1 MKRIPYGVSNFE
13 KLRTENYFFLDK
25 TEFIEK
31 IERSDSQYLFFLRP
45 RKFGKSLLISM
56 LEYYYDLTHKEEFDE
71 LFSGTYIHEHP
82 TPLRNSYAVLS
93 FDFSTVKVGKNI
105 ADTEASFN
113 RYIRL
118 VFSDFLERY
127 EQIITSEVPDFS
139 DYNASDIVNL
149 IDRLRLKNN
158 IRLYLLIDEYDN
170 FMNNILVDF
179 GEQTYMEITHGTGFF
194 RSFFAAIKSLTQSG
208 TIDRIFITG
217 VTPLVMNDVTSGFNI
232 GDNISLN
239 PEFSNMVGVSET
251 ELKELVEYYVKDIS
265 DRQHVTESLKEWYNG
280 YTFNP
285 EHASQRLYNTT
296 MLWYFMKSY
305 IQTGKPPRELTDP
318 NIKTDFNKLRFL
330 ISVDNK
336 LNGNFSIL
344 KEIIENRETS
354 SRLKEAFSIGERI
367 DEIEFVS
374 LLYYLGL
381 LTIKEYYGEFAIFRI
396 PNRTIERLLWEYI
409 TEALENSFHQ
419 LRINERYLVNSF
431 FKMSYEGEWKAAIEY
446 ILDKFYEAISIRDF
460 VFHEEGIKTFMLA
473 YLNLS
478 PFFYARSEV
487 EFHGGFA
494 DIYLEPILTSVKYRY
509 LIELK
514 YIKSSELKKADR
526 EKLIRETVE
535 RAKAQL
541 QRYAGESSQPLKL
554 LVVVASSQEYVY
566 LGDVSVE

>member
-25 TEFIEK
+25 TKFIEI
-31 IERSDSQYLFFLRP
+31 IEQSGSQYLFFLRP

-56 LEYYYDLTHKEEFDE
+56 LEYYYDLTHKKEFDE
-71 LFSGTYIHEHP
+71 LFSGTYIYEHP

-93 FDFSTVKVGKNI
+93 FDFSAVQPRESIK
-105 ADTEASFN
+105 ATEKAFDDYVRSV
-113 RYIRL
+113 L
-118 VFSDFLERY
+118 GAFSQKYRLERIFT
-127 EQIITSEVPDFS
+127 EQKLENYTAVSLINLVAEITEYRV
-139 DYNASDIVNL
+139 
-149 IDRLRLKNN
+149 
-158 IRLYLLIDEYDN
+158 YLLIDEYDN

-232 GDNISLN
+232 GKNISLR
-239 PEFSNMVGVSET
+239 PEFSNMVGVTEQELEQVLEYFIKDKQEQET
-251 ELKELVEYYVKDIS
+251 ISELVK
-265 DRQHVTESLKEWYNG
+265 QWYNG
-280 YTFNP
+280 YTFDTQRP
-285 EHASQRLYNTT
+285 DERLYNTT
-296 MLWYFMKSY
+296 MLWNFLDNYFAY
-305 IQTGKPPRELTDP
+305 GKAPDDLTDP

-354 SRLKEAFSIGERI
+354 GRLKEAFSIGERI

-381 LTIKEYYGEFAIFRI
+381 LTIKAYYGEFAIFRI

-409 TEALENSFHQ
+409 TQAIENSFHQ

-514 YIKSSELKKADR
+514 YIKSSELKRVDR

-535 RAKAQL
+535 RARAQL

-566 LGDVSVE
+566 LDQVETE